1 MEEGSRREGM
11 IEFIDASV
19 FLGMHSND
27 EQVRVTCKNY
37 FVQRLNEEIGMSLEQ
52 VGKCDDIIWQLP
64 RERQDAYY
72 PFMDNLHSMMKID
85 RTPYNEGD
93 VKEATFNQRLYGL
106 DFSDRLT
113 IGMVLARR
121 GVLYTVNPQLVSFK
135 PSMPLDRLGREV
147 AVDTKWFDISDLVR
161 SIQEGKELTLPT
173 ELERLYQ
180 QSLAVRI

>member
-1 MEEGSRREGM
+1 M

-19 FLGMHSND
+19 FLGMHSKD

-37 FVQRLNEEIGMSLEQ
+37 FVHRLNEEIGMSLEQ

-161 SIQEGKELTLPT
+161 SIQEGKELTFPT